1 MKNKLLYIIISLFV
15 CTNIWAQEEAE
26 KDEAVMDAFASALLI
41 DNQTSF
47 MPSAKTLEFVI
58 QHKFGPIENG
68 RSDLWGVYAPA
79 EDIRLGLN
87 YVPIENIQIGAGIS
101 RKLMNTDFNL
111 KWNVLKQTTNDRI
124 PFFVTLYGNLAIDGR
139 DKEQVDPGMT
149 FSDRIA
155 YFSQIIIGRKFTDA
169 LSLQTGISFSH
180 ANLVT
185 ENYDHDRVGLHL
197 NGRMKVSPQGAIIA
211 TFDAPLQIDKL
222 SEQPSYIDQM
232 HPEPTLSFGYEIST
246 YTHVFS
252 IYMGNSSSILQ
263 QNNMMNNFNKIEKDN
278 FAIGFTITRLW
289 MW

>member
-1 MKNKLLYIIISLFV
+1 MKKKLLYIIISLFV
-15 CTNIWAQEEAE
+15 CTNLWAQEKAE
-26 KDEAVMDAFASALLI
+26 KDEVVMDAFASALLI

-58 QHKFGPIENG
+58 QHKFGSIQNG
-68 RSDLWGVYAPA
+68 RSDLWGIYAPA

-87 YVPIENIQIGAGIS
+87 YVPVENVQIGAGIS

-139 DKEQVDPGMT
+139 EKDQVDSGMT
-149 FSDRIA
+149 FSDRLA

-222 SEQPSYIDQM
+222 SEQASYIDQM

-263 QNNMMNNFNKIEKDN
+263 QNNMMNNFSKIEKDN